1 MPGSVGLR
9 LQRSAEEVDNRRY
22 MVAVGTDDDAGVNLK
37 DFIQEACKRIDGQR
51 KFGTSTWRTSYDR
64 TEYPVTCTR
73 AAEALARGEVDKA
86 ALFGGGGLEKPSRPT
101 RCGGA
106 PPSPPIPTR
115 SKGLCCPTTA
125 RCFAW
130 VSASWPRC
138 SPNGWC
144 NGGRATDST
153 SPPYPP
159 ERQIL

>member
-9 LQRSAEEVDNRRY
+9 SQGSAEEVDNRRY

-101 RCGGA
+101 RCGVRRRRHRSLLDRKVCAVQQLPGA
-106 PPSPPIPTR
+106 LL
-115 SKGLCCPTTA
+115 G
-125 RCFAW
+125 
-130 VSASWPRC
+130 
-138 SPNGWC
+138 
-144 NGGRATDST
+144 
-153 SPPYPP
+153 
-159 ERQIL
+159 